1 MSRKDLLMQEVLINT
16 TETAV
21 ANYIINRALD
31 FHIDLTNLELG
42 SIMAVLEGKSLSEH
56 NKSLCHYD
64 TYFKYG
70 TMYQIIL
77 PNIYAK
83 FRDCGSEP
91 ITFPYEHIISIK
103 PEIKS
108 SIPSI
113 KYKDADEKILNEFFN
128 NVLWCLFYHRITG
141 EVVMPTLKKAGLKAD
156 SSYIDEMPHVKEN
169 TLVYMYEH
177 NWSMIQETG
186 SKLAQS
192 YKSDVQSGFPPE
204 IINESDGQDLIE
216 SFRQYY
222 STVDDT
228 PTGTVYGKFITLFNQ
243 AYQLGKH
250 KKDLSDLK
258 FSNEDESF
266 TDILNQAYKLGK
278 EMREW
283 QDFLNYDDDED
294 CF

>member
-1 MSRKDLLMQEVLINT
+1 MKEVLIDT

-21 ANYIINRALD
+21 ANYIINRSLD

-56 NKSLCHYD
+56 NKSLCHYNN
-64 TYFKYG
+64 YFKYG

-77 PNIYAK
+77 PDIYAK

-91 ITFPYEHIISIK
+91 ITFPYEHVISIK
-103 PEIKS
+103 PEIKTF
-108 SIPSI
+108 IPSI
-113 KYKDADEKILNEFFN
+113 KYQNADGKILNEFFN

-156 SSYIDEMPHVKEN
+156 SSYIDEMPHIEEN
-169 TLVYMYEH
+169 ALIYMYEH
-177 NWSMIQETG
+177 NWSMIQDAG
-186 SKLAQS
+186 MRLMQI
-192 YKSDVQSGFPPE
+192 YLSDVHSGFPPE
-204 IINESDGQDLIE
+204 IINDSDGQDLIE
-216 SFRQYY
+216 SFRKYY
-222 STVDDT
+222 ATVDDT
-228 PTGTVYGKFITLFNQ
+228 PAGDSYSKLIALLNKS
-243 AYQLGKH
+243 YNLGKD
-250 KKDLSDLK
+250 KKDCSDLK
-258 FSNEDESF
+258 SDCPDEDYYG
-266 TDILNQAYKLGK
+266 ILQQANHLGK